1 METNEYGFDIPSGN
15 GINEAY
21 LPNSGVNEAQARGVL
36 TQEHDDFWGGAF
48 EEEALTA
55 ALRVDLPP
63 EGDYAGQG
71 LSVEERE
78 NIFTHEKELSCYG
91 WVVNAEGTRTR
102 VRFDLQPRKGF
113 NSLTGK
119 VAWNHILFKQAL
131 KGFVKAVGVVPKS
144 PDEFVDF
151 LERSTFKYRLVPN
164 QKATGMRVM
173 QIDLLETAAVETGNV
188 PVNIGPGDDDI
199 PF

>member
-1 METNEYGFDIPSGN
+1 METNEYGFDFPGTTSNGVYSQVSAASEVRPPSG
-15 GINEAY
+15 
-21 LPNSGVNEAQARGVL
+21 
-36 TQEHDDFWGGAF
+36 QENDDFWGGAF

-71 LSVEERE
+71 LSVEERQ

-91 WVVNAEGTRTR
+91 WAVNGEGTKTR
-102 VRFDLQPRKGF
+102 IRFDLQPRK
-113 NSLTGK
+113 SLNTQTGK

-131 KGFVKAVGVVPKS
+131 KGFVKATGGLPKS

-164 QKATGMRVM
+164 QKLTGMKVM
-173 QIDLLETAAVETGNV
+173 QVDLIEAATVLVGEV
-188 PVNIGPGDDDI
+188 PVEFGSGDDEI